1 MSSKQLTKSRTNKK
15 IAGVIGGFGDYFGW
29 TEDVVLIIRIVY
41 AIFAFTS
48 FGSLILVYFIV
59 AIILPDAPKKNGKNK
74 QDFSGFSQWP
84 GDKNNHAKKRKDV
97 TPFDDDDE
105 WSQF

>member
-29 TEDVVLIIRIVY
+29 PEDVVLIIRIVY

-48 FGSLILVYFIV
+48 L
-59 AIILPDAPKKNGKNK
+59 D
-74 QDFSGFSQWP
+74 
-84 GDKNNHAKKRKDV
+84 H
-97 TPFDDDDE
+97 
-105 WSQF
+105 